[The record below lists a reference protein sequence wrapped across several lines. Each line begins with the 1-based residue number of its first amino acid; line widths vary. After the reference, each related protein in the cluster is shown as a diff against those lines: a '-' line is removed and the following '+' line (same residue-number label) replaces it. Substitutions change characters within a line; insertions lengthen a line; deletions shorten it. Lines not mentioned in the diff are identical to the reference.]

1 MARFICVLIIGGL
14 LIGCVTLNSF
24 SEEVKKVEEKS
35 FKMAPGGHISV
46 EGDEGFIKI
55 SSWNKP
61 EVNLVMTK
69 RAWGRSREDAEK
81 NLKKIEVRINEYDN
95 RLDIKLVKERER
107 KNYSFWD
114 LFDPDTWGEH
124 GRSPTVDFELTVPKQ
139 INLDLVNDEGD
150 VTVKSIIG
158 DVEIHVDEGDIDIS
172 DIEFNEL
179 NLAVD
184 EGDIDGVDLNN
195 PDGRLGIEVDEGD
208 VLFEDVT
215 VRRLKVECD
224 EGYITIKDLSC
235 NSCNINTD
243 EGDIELD
250 ISLDE
255 NDRYRVYAD
264 EGNVSFYLP
273 DDPDVKLDLEAEDG
287 SIRSDFEVRI
297 SKKDDRRICR
307 DTIGAGNALIEVYTD
322 EGTIYL
328 RRR

>member
-1 MARFICVLIIGGL
+1 MIRFICVLIIGGL
-14 LIGCVTLNSF
+14 LIGCLAMNSY
-24 SEEVKKVEEKS
+24 SSEVKKVEEKS
-35 FKMAPGGHISV
+35 FKMTPGGHISI

-55 SSWNKP
+55 NSWDKP
-61 EVNLVMTK
+61 EVHLVMTK
-69 RAWGRSREDAEK
+69 RAWGRSQADAEK
-81 NLKKIEVRINEYDN
+81 NLKKIEVRISEYDD
-95 RLDIKLVKERER
+95 RLDIKLVKERDS

-114 LFDPDTWGEH
+114 LFDPDTWSEH
-124 GRSPTVDFELTVPKQ
+124 GRSPTVDFELTVPKE
-139 INLDLVNDEGD
+139 INLELINDEGD

-158 DVEIHVDEGDIDIS
+158 DVEIHVDEGDIEIS
-172 DIEFNEL
+172 DIAFNEL
-179 NLAVD
+179 NLSVD
-184 EGDIDGVDLNN
+184 EGDIDGVDLIN
-195 PDGRLGIEVDEGD
+195 PDGRLAIEVDEGD
-208 VLFEDVT
+208 VLFEDVR

-224 EGYITIKDLSC
+224 EGDISIKDLSC

-250 ISLDE
+250 ISLNK

-273 DDPDVKLDLEAEDG
+273 DAPDVKLDLEAEDG

-307 DTIGAGNALIEVYTD
+307 DTIGDGNALIEIYTD

>member
-1 MARFICVLIIGGL
+1 MSRCICALIIGGL
-14 LIGCVTLNSF
+14 LICFLSVS
-24 SEEVKKVEEKS
+24 SYCDEVKKVEEKS
-35 FKMAPGGHISV
+35 FKMAPGGHISI

-55 SSWNKP
+55 NSWDKP
-61 EVNLVMTK
+61 EVHLVMTK
-69 RAWGRSREDAEK
+69 RAWGRSQADAEK
-81 NLKKIEVRINEYDN
+81 NLKKIEVRISEYDD
-95 RLDIKLVKERER
+95 RLDIKLVKERDS

-114 LFDPDTWGEH
+114 LFDPDTWSEH
-124 GRSPTVDFELTVPKQ
+124 GRSPTVDFELTVPKE
-139 INLDLVNDEGD
+139 INLKLINDEGD

-158 DVEIHVDEGDIDIS
+158 DVEIHVDEGDIAIS
-172 DIEFNEL
+172 DLVFNEL
-179 NLAVD
+179 TLSVD
-184 EGDIDGVDLNN
+184 EGDIDGVDLIN
-195 PDGRLGIEVDEGD
+195 PDGRLAIEVDEGD
-208 VLFEDVT
+208 VLFEDVR

-224 EGYITIKDLSC
+224 EGDISIKDLSC
-235 NSCNINTD
+235 NSCTINTD

-250 ISLDE
+250 ISLNK

-273 DDPDVKLDLEAEDG
+273 DAPDVKLDLEAEDG

-307 DTIGAGNALIEVYTD
+307 DTIGDGNALIEIYTD